1 MILVRLFF
9 EFFKAGLFAVGG
21 GLATLPFLQEISQ
34 KTGWFNSDFRIDT
47 RRDWSQCSDLCRVSY
62 VWSDWWYRGDLWAC
76 LSFRDCD
83 YSGL

>member
-34 KTGWFNSDFRIDT
+34 KTSYRLQIVRTLQSQEESVVKKLLTLCVNNLVCVWFDQYFEVKTS
-47 RRDWSQCSDLCRVSY
+47 
-62 VWSDWWYRGDLWAC
+62 GDIQH
-76 LSFRDCD
+76 
-83 YSGL
+83 